1 MPTYV
6 YECKSCEAVF
16 EADQSIKDDPL
27 DTCRVCEAVGTI
39 KRVIQP
45 VGIAFKGSGFHIND
59 YNSSTLKSEPSKD
72 EKPKDEPAKAD
83 APNTETPKSDSPK
96 SEPSEPAASKPTEA
110 AKPAAEST
118 GS

>member
-6 YECKSCEAVF
+6 YECKSCHAVF

-59 YNSSTLKSEPSKD
+59 YSSSSRNDEPKAEPTKD
-72 EKPKDEPAKAD
+72 ESSKPDAPTTEAPKAD
-83 APNTETPKSDSPK
+83 IPKTES
-96 SEPSEPAASKPTEA
+96 SEPAA
-110 AKPAAEST
+110 AKPAETAKPSSELA